1 MSDEKDLE
9 LYLNVGCPLVLH
21 PEPFEASAP
30 RYSTCVRG
38 WSKSSYLLIDR
49 PRVNNR
55 FAAVRE
61 NQPCVVRF
69 LYNGLACAFD
79 TMVLDWDTRQYHS
92 YCRISWPTK
101 FQTVSF
107 RKFERV
113 RAQIPCGFIYGGKK
127 HTGTIEDIS
136 IGGCRIRTSAQL
148 ENDCTIELDL
158 SLPDGCVVEQVR
170 AEVKNVRPA
179 AGEFLLGCQFL
190 EDQPE
195 VESEIAFYVTTVL
208 DRGEARASERQRI
221 LVIDDNRTVAMVLRN
236 LFEQKGIEVLP
247 ASGTLD
253 GLSRL
258 RLSSPEAVLISQR
271 MTDLPGIDS
280 ARLIRATRGLEN
292 LPVFLYGGDISDDDI
307 AKAGVSLYFAQRIP
321 AIQIAKRVLAE
332 LEKQHKN
339 TLQPTQPAP

>member
-1 MSDEKDLE
+1 MADEKDLE
-9 LYLNVGCPLVLH
+9 SYLNVGCPLVLH

-49 PRVNNR
+49 PRINSR
-55 FAAVRE
+55 FAAIRE
-61 NQPCVVRF
+61 NQPCIVRF

-79 TMVLDWDTRQYHS
+79 TIILDWDTRQYHS

-113 RAQIPCGFIYGGKK
+113 RAQISCSFAYAKSK
-127 HTGTIEDIS
+127 YTGIIEDIS
-136 IGGCRIRTSAQL
+136 IGGCRIRTSCQP
-148 ENDCTIELDL
+148 ENDCSIELNL
-158 SLPDGCVVEQVR
+158 SLPDGCVLEQIR
-170 AEVKNVRPA
+170 ADVKNVRVS
-179 AGEFLLGCQFL
+179 GSEFLLGCQFQ

-195 VESEIAFYVTTVL
+195 VESDIAFYVTTVL
-208 DRGEARASERQRI
+208 DRGEVRNTERQRVLI
-221 LVIDDNRTVAMVLRN
+221 IDDNRTVAMVLRN

-258 RLSSPEAVLISQR
+258 RLSSPDAVLVSQR
-271 MTDLPGIDS
+271 MPDLPGIDCV
-280 ARLIRATRGLEN
+280 RLIHGTRGLET
-292 LPVFLYGGDISDDDI
+292 LPLFLYGGDIAPDEVK
-307 AKAGVSLYFAQRIP
+307 KAGAIMHFPQRIP
-321 AIQIAKRVLAE
+321 AIQIAKQVLAE
-332 LEKQHKN
+332 LEKVAKEVRPSSN
-339 TLQPTQPAP
+339 PAL

>member
-9 LYLNVGCPLVLH
+9 PYLNVGCPLVLH

-30 RYSTCVRG
+30 RYTTCVRG

-49 PRVNNR
+49 PRINNR
-55 FAAVRE
+55 FAAIRE
-61 NQPCVVRF
+61 NQPCIVRF

-92 YCRISWPTK
+92 YCRIGWPTK

-113 RAQIPCGFIYGGKK
+113 RAQISCSFLYGRNKY
-127 HTGTIEDIS
+127 TGTIEDIS
-136 IGGCRIRTSAQL
+136 IGGCRIRTSCQT
-148 ENDCTIELDL
+148 ETNSRIELDL
-158 SLPDGCVVEQVR
+158 SLPDGCVLEQIQ
-170 AEVKNVRPA
+170 ADVKNVRSVG
-179 AGEFLLGCQFL
+179 GEFLLGCRFE

-195 VESEIAFYVTTVL
+195 VESDIAFYVTTVL
-208 DRGEARASERQRI
+208 ERGEVRTTERPRI
-221 LVIDDNRTVAMVLRN
+221 LVIDDNRTVSMVLRN

-247 ASGTLD
+247 ASATLD
-253 GLSRL
+253 GLSML
-258 RLSSPEAVLISQR
+258 RLSPPDALLISQR

-292 LPVFLYGGDISDDDI
+292 LPVFLYGGDIPADEI
-307 AKAGVSLYFAQRIP
+307 AKAGVTLHFAQRIP

-332 LEKQHKN
+332 LEKLAK
-339 TLQPTQPAP
+339 QPRPATQSAS